1 MRRPSGA
8 PHTIASRRK
17 SIMTEQALA
26 APVEDQPEQQRGFSR
41 YQSFL
46 IALLAF
52 AQFTIILDFIIMS
65 PLGAI
70 LMPALNIT
78 AGQFGVAVSAYAFS
92 AGISAILAAGFADR
106 FDRKRLLLFF
116 YVGFTL
122 GTLLCALAPNY
133 HVLLLGRIV
142 TGLFGG
148 VIGSV
153 VLAIITDLFA
163 LHLRGRVMGFVQTAF
178 AASQVLGIPT
188 GLFLANHWNWHVS
201 FGAIVGLSILTM
213 AAILFVMQPV
223 DAHLRLKQD
232 RNAFRHLIATVGQPR
247 YTLAFAVT
255 TLLSTGGFM
264 LMPFGSAFTVHNLGI
279 DILHL
284 PTIYLVSG
292 LFTIF
297 IGPLV
302 GRASD
307 TFGKYPTF
315 MFGSAM
321 SVVMVLIYTH
331 LGQVSLTTAII
342 VNVLM
347 FVGIFS
353 RMIPSQ
359 ALISAIPDPS
369 QRGSFSAVSASLQ
382 QLSGGLGS
390 VFAAAIIAENP
401 DGTLRHFDRLGYI
414 VVATSILSLIAM
426 YFVQKPV
433 AKRAGKRFV

>member
-1 MRRPSGA
+1 MNV
-8 PHTIASRRK
+8 
-17 SIMTEQALA
+17 MTEQTLTE
-26 APVEDQPEQQRGFSR
+26 PIDKRELSRGFSR
-41 YQSFL
+41 YQSIL
-46 IALLAF
+46 VALLALV
-52 AQFTIILDFIIMS
+52 QFTIIIDFMIMS

-70 LMPALNIT
+70 IMPALDIS
-78 AGQFGVAVSAYAFS
+78 AAQFGVAVSAYAFS
-92 AGISAILAAGFADR
+92 AGISGILAAGFADR
-106 FDRKRLLLFF
+106 FDRKWLLLFF

-122 GTLLCALAPNY
+122 GTALCAVSPNY

-153 VLAIITDLFA
+153 VLAIVTDLFA
-163 LHLRGRVMGFVQTAF
+163 LQLRGRVMGFVQTAF
-178 AASQVLGIPT
+178 AASQVLGIPA
-188 GLFLANHWNWHVS
+188 GLFLSNHWNWHVA
-201 FGAIVGLSILTM
+201 FGALVGLSIVGMSAVLLLM
-213 AAILFVMQPV
+213 KPV
-223 DAHLRLKQD
+223 NGHLLLKQD
-232 RNAFRHLIATVGQPR
+232 KNAFRHLVATVSQPR
-247 YTLAFAVT
+247 YWLAFSVT
-255 TLLSTGGFM
+255 TLLATGGYM

-279 DILHL
+279 DIFHL

-292 LFTIF
+292 VFSIF

-307 TFGKYPTF
+307 AFGKYPVF

-321 SVVMVLIYTH
+321 SIVMVLIYTH
-331 LGQVSLTTAII
+331 LGQVSLATAIV

-359 ALISAIPDPS
+359 ALISAIPDAS
-369 QRGSFSAVSASLQ
+369 QRGSFSAISASLQ

-390 VFAAAIIAENP
+390 VLAAAIITQNA
-401 DGTLRHFDRLGYI
+401 DGSLRHFDWLGYI

-426 YFVQKPV
+426 YFVQKSV
-433 AKRAGKRFV
+433 ANQLGKQVV

>member
-1 MRRPSGA
+1 
-8 PHTIASRRK
+8 
-17 SIMTEQALA
+17 MTEQTLA
-26 APVEDQPEQQRGFSR
+26 AALDDQQERQRGFSR
-41 YQSFL
+41 YQALL

-52 AQFTIILDFIIMS
+52 TQFTIILDFIIMS

-70 LMPALNIT
+70 LMPALDIT
-78 AGQFGVAVSAYAFS
+78 ATQFGVAVSAYAFS
-92 AGISAILAAGFADR
+92 AGLSGILAAGFADR

-122 GTLLCALAPNY
+122 GTLLCAAAQNY

-153 VLAIITDLFA
+153 VLAVVTDLFA
-163 LHLRGRVMGFVQTAF
+163 LHLRGRVMGFIQTAF
-178 AASQVLGIPT
+178 AASQVLGIPV
-188 GLFLANHWNWHVS
+188 GLFLANHWSWHVC
-201 FGAIVGLSILTM
+201 FIAIVGLSIVTIAVIAFAM
-213 AAILFVMQPV
+213 EPV
-223 DAHLRLKQD
+223 DAHLKLKQD
-232 RNAFRHLIATVGQPR
+232 RNPFHHLVATVGEPR

-255 TLLSTGGFM
+255 TLLATGGYM
-264 LMPFGSAFTVHNLGI
+264 LMPYSSAFTVNNIGI
-279 DILHL
+279 DMAHL

-292 LFTIF
+292 LFSIVT
-297 IGPLV
+297 GPLV

-307 TFGKYPTF
+307 AFGKYPTF
-315 MFGSAM
+315 VFGCVM
-321 SVVMVLIYTH
+321 TIVMVLIYTH
-331 LGQVSLTTAII
+331 LGHVSLVTAIT

-359 ALISAIPDPS
+359 ALISAIPDAS

-390 VFAAAIIAENP
+390 VLAAAIISQQP
-401 DGTLRHFDRLGYI
+401 DGSLLHFDRIGY
-414 VVATSILSLIAM
+414 VVVTTTIITLVAM
-426 YFVQKPV
+426 YFVQKAV
-433 AKRAGKRFV
+433 AERAGRRVV